1 MEARAAV
8 LREVLAILCLEEQAL
23 SELFALAL
31 EEQAALIQ
39 SDFEALNT
47 VSNRMLDAAG
57 RVEELEVERLNLL
70 RSVDAESLTLEE
82 LLPLADDLGV
92 TGFAAARLELGTRAR
107 ELKDAQ
113 EQNARLLLNAM
124 KLRDRWANLVGG
136 YTSGGYGNNGRRKA
150 GNARGTVSR
159 SA

>member
-1 MEARAAV
+1 M
-8 LREVLAILCLEEQAL
+8 LQEVLELLCEEEQAL
-23 SELFALAL
+23 AQLFALAL
-31 EEQAALIQ
+31 EEQTALIQ
-39 SDFEALNT
+39 SDFET
-47 VSNRMLDAAG
+47 ISRISDEMLEAAAS
-57 RVEELEVERLNLL
+57 VEACEARRLNLL

-92 TGFAAARLELGTRAR
+92 TGFAAVRLQLGARAQ

-124 KLRDRWANLVGG
+124 KVRDRWANLVGG
-136 YTSGGYGNNGRRKA
+136 YLAPGYSNNGRR
-150 GNARGTVSR
+150 NASNSRGTVSR

>member
-1 MEARAAV
+1 MEAV
-8 LREVLAILCLEEQAL
+8 LREVLAILCEEEQAL
-23 SELFALAL
+23 GNLFALAL

-39 SDFEALNT
+39 SDFEAIT
-47 VSNRMLDAAG
+47 AVSARMQDAAN
-57 RVEELEVERLNLL
+57 RVEELEANRLNLL
-70 RSVDAESLTLEE
+70 RSVGAESLTLEE
-82 LLPLADDLGV
+82 LMPLADDCGV
-92 TGFAAARLELGTRAR
+92 NGFAVARLELGARAR

-136 YTSGGYGNNGRRKA
+136 YTAAGYGNNGRKNVT
-150 GNARGTVSR
+150 GARGTVSR